1 MRWIGLAFIGL
12 GGLAVLLALGF
23 WQVSR
28 LDQKMTL
35 LNEIET
41 GISAPPVDL
50 PTDPQPEA
58 DRYLPVEAT
67 GRTTGAELHV
77 LVSTR
82 QTGAGYRIIAPFE
95 TGTRRVMV
103 DLGVVPTAEK
113 DPMRPAQKLTVA
125 GNLHWPRETDRF
137 TPEPE
142 RDRNIWFAR
151 DVDAMADALGTE
163 PLLIVAREL
172 DPGLPD
178 VMPLPVSIDN
188 IPNDHLQYAITW
200 FSIAALWAGMTVLLG
215 WRMAGRTGRK
225 A

>member
-12 GGLAVLLALGF
+12 GGLAVLLALGY
-23 WQVSR
+23 WQVNR
-28 LDQKMTL
+28 LDQKMAL
-35 LNEIET
+35 LNEIDT
-41 GISAPPVDL
+41 GIAAAPVGL
-50 PTDPQPEA
+50 PDNPQPDA
-58 DRYLPVEAT
+58 DRYLPVEVT
-67 GRTTGAELHV
+67 GRTTGDELHV
-77 LVSTR
+77 LVSTAR
-82 QTGAGYRIIAPFE
+82 TGPGYRIIAPFE
-95 TGTRRVMV
+95 TGTRRIMV

-113 DPMRPAQKLTVA
+113 EPMRPAQKLTVA

-137 TPEPE
+137 TPDPE

-151 DVDAMADALGTE
+151 DVDAMAEALGTE
-163 PLLIVAREL
+163 PVLVVAREL
-172 DPGLPD
+172 DPEVAD
-178 VMPLPVSIDN
+178 VTPLPVSTDN

>member
-1 MRWIGLAFIGL
+1 MRWIGLGFIGL

-28 LDQKMTL
+28 LQWKTAL
-35 LNEIET
+35 LNDVET
-41 GISAPPVDL
+41 RIAAAPVSL
-50 PTDPQPEA
+50 PLDPDPEA
-58 DRYLPVEAT
+58 DRYLPVELE
-67 GRTTGAELHV
+67 GRTTGSELHV
-77 LVSTR
+77 LVSTP
-82 QTGAGYRIIAPFE
+82 QTGPGYRVIAPFE
-95 TGTRRVMV
+95 TGTRRIMV

-113 DPMRPAQKLTVA
+113 EPTRPAQKLNVV
-125 GNLHWPRETDRF
+125 GNLRWPRESDRF

-163 PLLIVAREL
+163 PLLIVARETEPEV
-172 DPGLPD
+172 PG
-178 VMPLPVSIDN
+178 VMPLPVSTTN
-188 IPNDHLQYAITW
+188 VPNDHLQYAITW
-200 FSIAALWAGMTVLLG
+200 FSIAALWVGMTVLLG

>member
-12 GGLAVLLALGF
+12 GGLAVLLTLGF
-23 WQVSR
+23 WQVTR
-28 LDQKMTL
+28 LQWKAGL
-35 LNEIET
+35 LNDIET
-41 GISAPPVDL
+41 RIAAAPVDL
-50 PTDPQPEA
+50 PADPDPEA
-58 DRYLPVEAT
+58 DRYLPVEVS
-67 GRTTGAELHV
+67 GRTTGTELHV

-95 TGTRRVMV
+95 TGARRIMV
-103 DLGVVPTAEK
+103 DLGVVPTTEK
-113 DPMRPAQKLTVA
+113 EPLRPAQRLSVA
-125 GNLHWPRETDRF
+125 GNLHWPRESDRF
-137 TPEPE
+137 TPDPE

-151 DVDAMADALGTE
+151 DVDAMAEALGTE
-163 PLLIVAREL
+163 PLLIVARQLEPAV
-172 DPGLPD
+172 PG
-178 VMPLPVSIDN
+178 VTPLPVTETN